1 MAAFSAHKRRNR
13 KGGAGRDER
22 GRCWQCKIGGGGRRY
37 KTSNWA
43 LNNSPGWVKSVKT
56 SCGLLGIT
64 TWLSIS
70 QVHDSEPVLASILLG
85 KFMFSSK
92 MNTCTNTRSMENYKS
107 TLAISGI
114 PIHSGIKS
122 PPSWQLQCHFL
133 LPTPRNL

>member
-1 MAAFSAHKRRNR
+1 MSEGDVGSAKF
-13 KGGAGRDER
+13 GGE
-22 GRCWQCKIGGGGRRY
+22 RRY

-85 KFMFSSK
+85 KFILSQK
-92 MNTCTNTRSMENYKS
+92 
-107 TLAISGI
+107 L
-114 PIHSGIKS
+114 IHAPTQDLCRIQTHVRYFWHSETFWHIKS
-122 PPSWQLQCHFL
+122 PPSWQLQCHFPFL
-133 LPTPRNL
+133 LPTPASL